1 MQSNKEHTVKS
12 MPSETPKKKSRL
24 PYILAGVFAAA
35 AIAAVIGLV
44 ANRNLPDRKDNEPE
58 QQQAAATEEPS
69 ATPVATEEPPVW
81 TAADDS
87 ESIDVTEEDI
97 IDPKFIEEEGDEG
110 AVTTRLLDTGIRHNG
125 SNVSRVDFKAKAS
138 STLKGSENNYDV
150 KNLWDININTSWAE
164 GKSGNGIGEKITFF
178 SKKKQGVRGIAILP
192 GCLKAEDLF
201 YKNSM
206 PTKLSV
212 QINDETWEIDCF
224 NVYPRFNHA
233 DLEDSMIYLDFGE
246 LIETNK
252 CTVKVKEVRNGT
264 DSDDM
269 HISEMFLYW

>member
-1 MQSNKEHTVKS
+1 MQSNKEQTVKS
-12 MPSETPKKKSRL
+12 MPSETLKKKSRL
-24 PYILAGVFAAA
+24 PWILAGVFAVA
-35 AIAAVIGLV
+35 AIAAVIGLA
-44 ANRNLPDRKDNEPE
+44 ANRNLPDRKGNVPE

-69 ATPVATEEPPVW
+69 ATPVATEESPVS

-97 IDPKFIEEEGDEG
+97 IDPKFIEEEGEES
-110 AVTTRLLDTGIRHNG
+110 VTKLLDTGIRHDG
-125 SNVSRVDFKAKAS
+125 SDILRVDFKAKAS

-150 KNLWDININTSWAE
+150 KNLWDINTNTSWAE
-164 GKSGNGIGEKITFF
+164 GKSGNGIGEKITFY

-192 GCLKAEDLF
+192 GCLKSEDLF

-233 DLEDSMIYLDFGE
+233 DLEDSMIYFDFNKT
-246 LIETNK
+246 IDTNK

-269 HISEMFLYW
+269 HISEMFFYW

>member
-1 MQSNKEHTVKS
+1 MQSNKKQTVKS
-12 MPSETPKKKSRL
+12 MPLETLKKKSRL
-24 PYILAGVFAAA
+24 PYILAGFFAVT
-35 AIAAVIGLV
+35 AIAAVIGLA
-44 ANRNLPDRKDNEPE
+44 ANRNLPDRKGNVPE

-69 ATPVATEEPPVW
+69 VTPVATEEPPVS

-97 IDPKFIEEEGDEG
+97 IDPKFIEEEGEES
-110 AVTTRLLDTGIRHNG
+110 VTKLLDTGIRLNG
-125 SNVSRVDFKAKAS
+125 LDILRVDFKAKAS

-150 KNLWDININTSWAE
+150 KNMWDININTSWAE
-164 GKSGNGIGEKITFF
+164 GKSGNGIGEKITFY

-192 GCLKAEDLF
+192 GCLKSEDLF

-233 DLEDSMIYLDFGE
+233 DLEDSMIYFDFNKT
-246 LIETNK
+246 IYTNK

-269 HISEMFLYW
+269 HISEMFLYM